1 MAKLVH
7 TITGQTKGNAFMA
20 ASSSSSSRNRTTTLI
35 WITEGYA
42 RSNTLLKLPPLRVY

>member
-20 ASSSSSSRNRTTTLI
+20 ASSRNRTTTLI